1 MPNPG
6 VVKAEMCWSP
16 NRTLKLDFLNTR
28 NIIILALYVFVFKF
42 VHLATIVLVPVG
54 GGLLSTDDAAP

>member
-6 VVKAEMCWSP
+6 VVKAEMCCV

-28 NIIILALYVFVFKF
+28 NIIILALSVFVFKF

-54 GGLLSTDDAAP
+54 GGLISTDDAAP

>member
-1 MPNPG
+1 
-6 VVKAEMCWSP
+6 MCCV

-28 NIIILALYVFVFKF
+28 NIIILALSVFVFKF

-54 GGLLSTDDAAP
+54 GGLISTDDAAP